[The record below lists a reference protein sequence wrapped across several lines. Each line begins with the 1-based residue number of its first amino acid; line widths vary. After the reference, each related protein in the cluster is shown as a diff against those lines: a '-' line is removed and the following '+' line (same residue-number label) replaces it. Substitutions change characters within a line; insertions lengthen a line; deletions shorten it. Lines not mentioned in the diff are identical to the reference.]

1 MKPMEKALRTVIY
14 IIAVILIGLVLKYA
28 ASVMLPLT
36 ISLFCFFIL
45 NPFVNK
51 LEKVGFPRALAI
63 AIAMMLLV
71 LVFVVAILFVTLAV
85 NALIRDLPVYA
96 VRISMLISRLDTALS
111 DLMDLDAGVSFIES
125 LSFNWQSMALSL
137 LSEISGS
144 AVTIFSYALLIFI
157 FVLFLLLE
165 RQSLIPKM
173 KISMPNHGW
182 IKSAVIFERINRQIS
197 RYLTVKTLI
206 SISTGVLFYL
216 AALAT
221 RLDFAFIIGVLAFVL
236 NFIPTIGSIIIT
248 GSSILIA
255 FIQYFP
261 DFASI
266 LYVAVLMGSIQL
278 VLGNILDPRMQGNRL
293 NLSPFVILVSLALWG
308 YIWGVVGMFL
318 AVPITAAVQILCD
331 NIPSLKPVA
340 VLLSSGKQYRKQI
353 ELEEKRRRE
362 RYAKDRLKRRTDR
375 ASHNKPASKGKEKD
389 PEEKKMDE
397 SGSASPGSGPSRG

>member
-1 MKPMEKALRTVIY
+1 MTPMEKAFRTVIY
-14 IIAVILIGLVLKYA
+14 IVAVILIGLVLKYA

-63 AIAMMLLV
+63 MLAMLLLV
-71 LVFVVAILFVTLAV
+71 LVFVAAILFVTLAV

-96 VRISMLISRLDTALS
+96 VRFSMLIGRLDTFLS
-111 DLMDLDAGVSFIES
+111 DIMNLDAGVSFIES
-125 LSFNWQSMALSL
+125 LSFNWQSMVLSI

-144 AVTIFSYALLIFI
+144 AVTVFSYALLVFI

-182 IKSAVIFERINRQIS
+182 IRSAVIFERINRQIS
-197 RYLTVKTLI
+197 RYLTIKALI
-206 SISTGVLFYL
+206 SVSTGVLFYL

-248 GSSILIA
+248 VGSIIVA
-255 FIQYFP
+255 FIQYYP

-278 VLGNILDPRMQGNRL
+278 VLGNILDPRVQGNRL
-293 NLSPFVILVSLALWG
+293 NLSPFVILVSLAIWG

-318 AVPITAAVQILCD
+318 AVPITSAVQILCD
-331 NIPSLKPVA
+331 NVPSLRPVA
-340 VLLSSGKQYRKQI
+340 VLLGSGKQYRKQI
-353 ELEEKRRRE
+353 EQEDKRRRD
-362 RYAKDRLKRRTDR
+362 RYAKERMSRRSDRTSQKNSTK
-375 ASHNKPASKGKEKD
+375 N
-389 PEEKKMDE
+389 E
-397 SGSASPGSGPSRG
+397 SGKTPPQDSGEPSSQTSQG